1 MNWITKF
8 ISSTFSG
15 YLSLFLTAFLTAA
28 ILYIIDTQL
37 EIRSLTKKLE
47 EEKKIT
53 TQCQSKVI
61 SERENYNF
69 SIEKE
74 VLENNIK
81 AEKERNEQLQ
91 NMIKEL
97 EQNNQ
102 KIKEDSVRVSKSIN
116 DLKGSCLE
124 EKIGKNSEVLNE
136 LFQ

>member
-47 EEKKIT
+47 EEKKLT

-69 SIEKE
+69 TIEKE

-91 NMIKEL
+91 NMIEEL

-102 KIKEDSVRVSKSIN
+102 KIKEDNIRVSKSIN

-124 EKIGKNSEVLNE
+124 EKIGENAEVLNE
-136 LFQ
+136 LFK